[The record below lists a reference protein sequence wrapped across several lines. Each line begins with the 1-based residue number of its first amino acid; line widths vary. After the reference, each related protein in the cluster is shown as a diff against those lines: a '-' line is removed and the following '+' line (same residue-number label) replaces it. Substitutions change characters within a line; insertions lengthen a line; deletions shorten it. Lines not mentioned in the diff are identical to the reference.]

1 MRHRAFSASQA
12 WVFEWMVQRC
22 AKGTLV
28 AVAAAVGAF
37 TWGVAPVAS
46 AQETLVQQGQTRDFD
61 VPAGPLSNALL
72 RFGTQSGLQFNVDSR
87 LTDGKRTEGLR
98 GSYSIEGGL
107 TRLLTGS
114 GMTFRFAGPRTVVI
128 EEIPDAG
135 STRMLGPLRVEG
147 DGSSR
152 AMAGINGSTDVTATE
167 GSGSYT
173 SDALGIA
180 SKIPLSIKD
189 TPQSVSV
196 VTHERIVEQ
205 NLTDFSAL
213 MAQSAGVSTITGSN
227 GPLEAEFY
235 SRGFRIQ
242 RLQIDG
248 GAPLDIAST
257 TSFGMVPQLDMA
269 LYDHAEILRGA
280 DGLFNGYGAPGGVI
294 SLLRKRPLDHRQV
307 VVEAQAGSWSNY
319 RTTLDAT
326 GPLGLDGKLRGRGIL
341 VWQDQNYFYDI
352 ARNEKTVVNG
362 VLEYDLTPSTLVSV
376 GASRTWQDALPFAG
390 GLPRYVDGSDLG
402 LSPKTCF
409 CFPWNSYEFDTT
421 ELYGQVE
428 QALGQHWGLK
438 LNVTRTKQERTWT
451 YGVVGGAVNPGVL
464 TGPQMDQIKEDG
476 ASKQIAADLTLN
488 GTFKLFGHEQ
498 QLVVGAN
505 YMKADGAGL
514 TRYVPLDSDSVPVNV
529 FGFDPYDPAYAQ
541 AGAMAAYQRYPTYL
555 SRQTGA
561 YANLR
566 LTFWEPLHL
575 NIGMRYSTL
584 ESREVL
590 DSICQDPSGCMDW
603 LSDDIWAFGQ
613 VYDTYP
619 FEYSTNN
626 ISWPPNVSLSYDVTD
641 DVTAY
646 VGYSDIYVE
655 QSLLLGHDGKTVDPI
670 TGSNIEAGV
679 KWAARDGRLNATL
692 AAYRIE
698 QKDFAYLDGDL
709 STPDGGTHFCCY
721 ITNTDLKRVSRGVDM
736 EVSGEILPGWQVAA
750 SYTRNENEETGEL
763 STQNGLPLQSRL
775 PKHLLKLWTSY
786 QFQGGGWLGR
796 LNVGG
801 GVNAQS
807 RGYYSGVACLVVDRV
822 TGACTG
828 GTAAFDFQQPGY
840 AVVSTRAAL
849 QLDERWTVAL
859 NINNLFDRTY
869 YQTVSNSSGGN
880 WYGEPRNFTVSLR
893 GSF

>member
-1 MRHRAFSASQA
+1 ML
-12 WVFEWMVQRC
+12 QRC

-28 AVAAAVGAF
+28 AVAAGAF
-37 TWGVAPVAS
+37 ALSVAPVAG
-46 AQETLVQQGQTRDFD
+46 AQEARAQQGQTRDFD
-61 VPAGPLSNALL
+61 VPAGPLSAALL

-87 LTDGKRTEGLR
+87 LTDGKRTDGLK
-98 GSYSIEGGL
+98 GTYSVEGGL
-107 TRLLTGS
+107 TQLLAGS
-114 GMTFRFAGPRTVVI
+114 GLTFRFAGPRTVVI
-128 EEIPDAG
+128 EALPDAG
-135 STRMLGPLRVEG
+135 STRMLGPLRIEG
-147 DGSSR
+147 DGSNR

-180 SKIPLSIKD
+180 SKMPVSIKD

-213 MAQSAGVSTITGSN
+213 MAQSAGVSTITGTN

-294 SLLRKRPLDHRQV
+294 SLVRKRPLDHRQV

-319 RTTLDAT
+319 RAMLDAT
-326 GPLGLDGKLRGRGIL
+326 GPLGLDGRLRGRGIV
-341 VWQDQNYFYDI
+341 VWQDQDYFYDV
-352 ARNEKTVVNG
+352 ASNEKKVVNG
-362 VLEYDLTPSTLVSV
+362 VLEFDLTPSTLVSL
-376 GASRTWQDALPFAG
+376 GASRTWQDAVPFAG
-390 GLPRYVDGSDLG
+390 GVPRYVDGGDLG
-402 LSPKTCF
+402 LSRETCL
-409 CFPWNSYEFDTT
+409 CFPWNSYDFDTT
-421 ELYGQVE
+421 EVYGQIE
-428 QALGQHWGLK
+428 QALGQNWDLK
-438 LNVTRTKQERTWT
+438 LNVTQTKQERTWT
-451 YGVVGGAVNPGVL
+451 YGVVGGAVNPTTL
-464 TGPQMDQIKEDG
+464 AGPQMDQVKEDG
-476 ASKQIAADLTLN
+476 ASKQIAVDFTLS
-488 GTFKLFGHEQ
+488 GTFELFGHEQ

-505 YMKADGAGL
+505 YMDADGAGL
-514 TRYVPLDSDSVPVNV
+514 TRYTSLELDSVPVDV
-529 FGFDPYDPAYAQ
+529 FGFDPFDPAYAQ
-541 AGAMAAYQRYPTYL
+541 ASSMVPYQRYPTYR

-584 ESREVL
+584 KSREVL
-590 DSICQDPSGCMDW
+590 ESICEDPLGCMDW
-603 LSDDIWAFGQ
+603 FSDDVYAFGE
-613 VYDTYP
+613 VWDTYP

-626 ISWPPNVSLSYDVTD
+626 FSWPPSVSLSYDVTD

-646 VGYSDIYVE
+646 VGYTDIYVE
-655 QSLLLGHDGKTVDPI
+655 QSLMLGSDGKTVDPI
-670 TGSNIEAGV
+670 TGSNIEAGI

-698 QKDFAYLDGDL
+698 QKGFASLASDAIT
-709 STPDGGTHFCCY
+709 TPDGGTHFCCY
-721 ITNTDLKRVSRGVDM
+721 VTDTDLKRVSQGVDV
-736 EVSGEILPGWQVAA
+736 EVTGELLPGWQVAA
-750 SYTRNENEETGEL
+750 SYTRNENEENGEL
-763 STQNGLPLQSRL
+763 SFQNGLPLQSRL
-775 PKHLLKLWTSY
+775 PEHLFKLWTSY
-786 QFQGGGWLGR
+786 QFQGSGWLGR

-807 RGYYSGVACLVVDRV
+807 RGYYSGVACLVIDRV

-840 AVVSTRAAL
+840 AVVSTRASL
-849 QLDERWTVAL
+849 QLDERWSVAL
-859 NINNLFDRTY
+859 NINNLFDRNY
-869 YQTVSNSSGGN
+869 YQTVNNSTGGN
-880 WYGEPRNFTVSLR
+880 WYGEPRNFTLSLR
-893 GSF
+893 GRF